1 MKGNGRTDVQR
12 AAELCAALARDPR
25 VHELGI
31 SITVLAEQRC
41 VWLEGVVATP
51 GRREQIARVLR
62 ELLPGFEIRNDV
74 SVGSMAEPEWEMLD

>member
-1 MKGNGRTDVQR
+1 VSGDGRADVQR

-31 SITVLAEQRC
+31 SITVIAEQRC
-41 VWLEGVVATP
+41 VWLEGVVATA
-51 GRREQIARVLR
+51 GRREQISRVLR

-74 SVGSMAEPEWEMLD
+74 SVGSMAPPEWEMLD